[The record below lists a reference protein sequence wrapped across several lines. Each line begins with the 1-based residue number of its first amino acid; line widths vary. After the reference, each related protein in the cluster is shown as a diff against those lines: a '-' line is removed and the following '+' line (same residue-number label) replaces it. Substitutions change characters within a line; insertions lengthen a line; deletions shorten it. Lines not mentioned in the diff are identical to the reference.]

1 MKIKDDHSDA
11 LNIIRDLH
19 KEMKIV
25 RSLLGELEY
34 LVYQCDDRCKI
45 EFFGKGKHDEGRGQK
60 GVKTNKG
67 HGVAD

>member
-25 RSLLGELEY
+25 RSLIGELEY
-34 LVYQCDDRCKI
+34 LIYEKDERCKI
-45 EFFGKGKHDEGRGQK
+45 EFFGRGENDKRGSKKGTKA
-60 GVKTNKG
+60 N
-67 HGVAD
+67 

>member
-1 MKIKDDHSDA
+1 MKIKDEHSDA

-25 RSLLGELEY
+25 RSLIGELEY

-45 EFFGKGKHDEGRGQK
+45 EFYGKGKHDKEGSK
-60 GVKTNKG
+60 K
-67 HGVAD
+67 

>member
-1 MKIKDDHSDA
+1 MIKDEHSDA

-25 RSLLGELEY
+25 RSLISELEY

-45 EFFGKGKHDEGRGQK
+45 EFFGKGKHDEGGSQK
-60 GVKTNKG
+60 GTK
-67 HGVAD
+67 AD